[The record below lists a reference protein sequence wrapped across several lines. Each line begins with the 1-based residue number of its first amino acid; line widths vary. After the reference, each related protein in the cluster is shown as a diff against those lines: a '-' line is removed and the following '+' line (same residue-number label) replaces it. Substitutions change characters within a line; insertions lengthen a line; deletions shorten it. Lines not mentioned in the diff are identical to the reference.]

1 MLTPRIVKL
10 FYAAAAVVLLS
21 GAFAICQA
29 QVMLQTHVMDVLPG
43 TSFLGHDFVAVPFG
57 TLDFGGAVGEQNTGN
72 AAIVTTN
79 QQVQAAPSHGDDP
92 FGIEKIQLRSATPI
106 DIGFGLDTYYI
117 TARPTLLSIRIN
129 YGSAGE
135 GNTFFGA
142 GLGFV
147 DIDVR
152 KGSLAGP
159 IVLTARFGLTG
170 GPEPGTYSRTPP
182 RDALLIEGI
191 NHLIPGFLNDLEFWP
206 DRMDVTVRGPLY
218 PETGDYILG
227 SLRLVFRPAKTLT
240 VVIDGC
246 DSEVPNIL
254 LSSGSTISEL
264 VAACAEGANNH
275 GKFVICVDVLI
286 KDLKKDGDITGHEK
300 DAIHKC
306 AAHANIP

>member
-1 MLTPRIVKL
+1 M
-10 FYAAAAVVLLS
+10 
-21 GAFAICQA
+21 
-29 QVMLQTHVMDVLPG
+29 
-43 TSFLGHDFVAVPFG
+43 
-57 TLDFGGAVGEQNTGN
+57 
-72 AAIVTTN
+72 
-79 QQVQAAPSHGDDP
+79 
-92 FGIEKIQLRSATPI
+92 
-106 DIGFGLDTYYI
+106 
-117 TARPTLLSIRIN
+117 
-129 YGSAGE
+129 
-135 GNTFFGA
+135 
-142 GLGFV
+142 
-147 DIDVR
+147 R

-306 AAHANIP
+306 AADLKFATDYTDFFQAVSCNSFILSFPPFHPCRRYRLRNLRLANRVRRQS